1 MLLASD
7 EPGPVLIYRVSGA
20 SPFFLTCD
28 HAGQCIPRALGDLG
42 VSSSE
47 RARHIGW
54 DIGAFGVASA
64 LSELL
69 DATLVAQQYSRLVI
83 DCNRPLDSEDLICT
97 RSEAT
102 DIPGN
107 VGLSTAER
115 SARISAIHAPYHD
128 AIRRLLDQRA
138 AARQLTVYVAM
149 HSFTPVYAG
158 YSRPWQIGVLYG
170 DDDRFAQPILERL
183 RAESDLIVGENQPYR
198 IDGKDLGIPQHALAR
213 GLLNVLI
220 EIRQDVISTPAR
232 QRAWAGRLAPL
243 LTTTLATLP
252 V

>member
-7 EPGPVLIYRVSGA
+7 EPSPVLVERASGA

-28 HAGQCIPRALGDLG
+28 HAGQYIPRALGDLG
-42 VSSSE
+42 VSADES
-47 RARHIGW
+47 ARHIGW
-54 DIGAFGVASA
+54 DIGAFGVASG

-69 DATLVAQQYSRLVI
+69 DATLVAQRYSRLVI
-83 DCNRPLDSEDLICT
+83 DCNRPLDSVDLICT

-102 DIPGN
+102 NIPGN
-107 VGLSTAER
+107 VALSTAAR
-115 SARISAIHAPYHD
+115 SARINAIHAPYHD

-138 AARQLTVYVAM
+138 AARQLTVYVAV

-158 YSRPWQIGVLYG
+158 NSRPWQIGVLYG
-170 DDDRFAQPILERL
+170 DDGRLARPVLERL
-183 RAESDLIVGENQPYR
+183 RAANDLIVGENQPYR
-198 IDGKDLGIPQHALAR
+198 IDDKDLGIPAHALAR

-220 EIRQDVISTPAR
+220 EIRQDVILTPA
-232 QRAWAGRLAPL
+232 QQSAWAAHLAPL
-243 LTTTLATLP
+243 LSAALATLT